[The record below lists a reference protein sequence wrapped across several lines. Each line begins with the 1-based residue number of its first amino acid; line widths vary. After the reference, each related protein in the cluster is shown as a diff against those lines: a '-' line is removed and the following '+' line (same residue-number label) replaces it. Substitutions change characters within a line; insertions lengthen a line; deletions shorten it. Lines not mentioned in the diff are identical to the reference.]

1 MAFLSFSSD
10 EKTDEKGDS
19 LPPSR
24 RQPSPAG
31 GSLPPPEEA
40 FPYGEGGPGAARAG

>member
-31 GSLPPPEEA
+31 KV
-40 FPYGEGGPGAARAG
+40 ARAKPVTDEGIQPDGHSNPG